1 MIVVDTNIL
10 AYLYFPS
17 PLSEQVEQ
25 LRVREPDWFAPELW
39 KSEFL
44 NVGLQYYRK
53 KFLSVEVLETAYTLA
68 VETVNTIN
76 IHSDFQSIVKLSVN
90 SKCTAYDCEFAALAM
105 RLEIPLLSYDKLIL
119 TEFPHIAIKPE
130 DYLNRP

>member
-68 VETVNTIN
+68 VETVNTID

-90 SKCTAYDCEFAALAM
+90 SKCTAYDCEFVALAM
-105 RLEIPLLSYDKLIL
+105 RLEIPLLS
-119 TEFPHIAIKPE
+119 
-130 DYLNRP
+130 